1 MSFGLY
7 LINDYKIVKIRT
19 SYKLIRFTTY
29 YRISSPII
37 AYMSN
42 GFALL
47 YVVILACFGENI
59 FFYRSVQVI
68 FYCHG

>member
-1 MSFGLY
+1 MMSQFFREARSWVKLY
-7 LINDYKIVKIRT
+7 G
-19 SYKLIRFTTY
+19 FTTY

-47 YVVILACFGENI
+47 CVVILACFGENI